1 MHEEE
6 SSVDP
11 HVARVHVPVRVR
23 LQFSSISCWANLN
36 FPWNQKIFVTI
47 KFFCSRVQNPRMK
60 HMRAFPNF
68 ALPTTEFRNY
78 SGPAWE
84 RSCGGVRIKDKTEN
98 LSFLIFYWK
107 KFSFSKSKQ
116 YVFSNGLLSIEMVWF
131 FSEKATEQNNEISI
145 FRSMP
150 IQLFLHRWRKEE
162 KRKLKSD
169 AKIMPHW
176 HRRKKWG
183 DKNLFQQFSFFFSF
197 AE

>member
-1 MHEEE
+1 MICAPLNYALYRIPISDHRIPQLFRTCLGKIIWGRSHKRQDIE
-6 SSVDP
+6 SK
-11 HVARVHVPVRVR
+11 
-23 LQFSSISCWANLN
+23 
-36 FPWNQKIFVTI
+36 FP
-47 KFFCSRVQNPRMK
+47 
-60 HMRAFPNF
+60 
-68 ALPTTEFRNY
+68 Y
-78 SGPAWE
+78 
-84 RSCGGVRIKDKTEN
+84 
-98 LSFLIFYWK
+98 FLLEK
-107 KFSFSKSKQ
+107 SFSFSKSKQ

-150 IQLFLHRWRKEE
+150 IQLFLHRWSKEE